1 MSLQPSSHPEARSLI
16 AVFSLSIVILLGS
29 LLAHF
34 TDLQVKVRDLP
45 LCVRVVDEVAV
56 QDQAQVGLASLM
68 KCKITIT
75 SNLKLINSKLD
86 FLRRML

>member
-16 AVFSLSIVILLGS
+16 AVFSFVISLESLGS

-45 LCVRVVDEVAV
+45 HCVRVVDEVTV

-75 SNLKLINSKLD
+75 TNEMKYLPKK
-86 FLRRML
+86 